1 MSPNATVT
9 LGGSAARTDLL
20 GTPLDST
27 ESTLLDVYQALKRL
41 VADDSIAPCA
51 ASNARAALA
60 AVSLV
65 LTDLAVEFE
74 PLTDLNC

>member
-1 MSPNATVT
+1 MPPTATAT
-9 LGGSAARTDLL
+9 LDESAARTDLL
-20 GTPLDST
+20 GTPLNPT
-27 ESTLLDVYQALKRL
+27 ESTLLDVYQELKRL

-51 ASNARAALA
+51 ASNARVALA
-60 AVSLV
+60 AVGLV